1 MKKIKF
7 TGVVNGVE
15 YNNVSAY
22 NEAVTKAMENGVVEA
37 YTKTETVDNEPEAA
51 QPSNENINNKC
62 KFIGVVNGVEYDN
75 VQDYN
80 DALTKAIHSGNVNAY
95 TKTENCCNCCE
106 NECGCNDEC
115 ENKEL
120 PNINYLP
127 GFFENGEEVT
137 SEYVDNNT
145 NGFCDG
151 DWVNH
156 YHNLQV
162 ELGDNLR
169 EIREALNKF
178 NSEDRKEYL
187 KDIDE
192 VLNKIN
198 QDEEANNEALNRLHA
213 SLADLRNSISVCKRG
228 VNIINLYKDFYKVLR
243 DEVVSQ
249 ESIENV
255 NDVRTSVVEVTPQKE
270 VSVDEMTLE
279 QEVEN
284 TVKRFLN
291 KLFG

>member
-1 MKKIKF
+1 MKKVKF
-7 TGVVNGVE
+7 IGVVNGVE
-15 YNNVSAY
+15 YNTVSAY
-22 NEAVTKAMENGVVEA
+22 NEAISKAMENGIVDA
-37 YTKTETVDNEPEAA
+37 YTKTETVDNEPEVA

-62 KFIGVVNGVEYDN
+62 KFVGVVNGVEYDN

-80 DALTKAIHSGNVNAY
+80 DALIKAIHSGNVNAY

-115 ENKEL
+115 EDNDL

-137 SEYVDNNT
+137 SEYVDNNV
-145 NGFCDG
+145 NGSCEG
-151 DWVNH
+151 DWTNH
-156 YHNLQV
+156 YHNLAR

-169 EIREALNKF
+169 EIEEALNKF

-198 QDEEANNEALNRLHA
+198 QDKEANNEALNRLHA
-213 SLADLRNSISVCKRG
+213 SLTDLNNSINVCNRG
-228 VNIINLYKDFYKVLR
+228 ASIIKLYKDFYETLR
-243 DEVVSQ
+243 DRVACQ
-249 ESIENV
+249 EGEENV
-255 NDVRTSVVEVTPQKE
+255 NDVHTTVVEVTPQKE
-270 VSVDEMTLE
+270 VSIDEMPLE

-284 TVKRFLN
+284 VVKKFLN